1 MNHPSV
7 SLTNLRRLYG
17 DREALKGITLDVAA
31 GCIFGLLGPNGSGKT
46 TLFRI
51 LATLLTPTGGNA
63 LIGGFDVVRERAAVR
78 RKIGVVFQQPSL
90 DHKLTVRENLM
101 HQGHLYG
108 LRGRA
113 LRERGNSLLARFG
126 VADRARDRVETL
138 SGGLMRRI
146 ELAKGLLHRPEVLI
160 LDEPSTGLDP
170 GARRELMDYLHEL
183 RQADG
188 MTVLLTTHLLDEA
201 ERCDQLAILDDGKVV
216 AVDTPGRLKSTVGGD
231 VIRVHARRPT
241 EFATKITDRFRCAAE
256 IVDGVVQI
264 ECADGN
270 GFVAKLAAAFP
281 REFDSLSVG
290 KPTLEDAFLRLTGH
304 RFAHDTDGA
313 HETHGA
319 IGEGS

>member
-17 DREALKGITLDVAA
+17 DREALRGVTLDVEA
-31 GCIFGLLGPNGSGKT
+31 GSIFGLLGPNGSGKT

-51 LATLLTPTGGNA
+51 LATLLTPTDGTA

-108 LRGRA
+108 LRGPA
-113 LRERGNSLLARFG
+113 LRERGDRLLARFG

-170 GARRELMDYLHEL
+170 GARRELMDYLQEL

-201 ERCDQLAILDDGKVV
+201 DRCDRLAILEDGKVV
-216 AVDTPGRLKSTVGGD
+216 GIDTPARLKSAIGGD

-241 EFATKITDRFRCAAE
+241 EFATKVTDRFGCAAE
-256 IVDGVVQI
+256 ILDGIVQI
-264 ECADGN
+264 ECADGV

-290 KPTLEDAFLRLTGH
+290 KPTLEDVFLRLTGH
-304 RFAHDTDGA
+304 RFAVEGGGA
-313 HETHGA
+313 A
-319 IGEGS
+319 DPAGERA

>member
-17 DREALKGITLDVAA
+17 DREALRGVTLDVEA
-31 GCIFGLLGPNGSGKT
+31 GSIFGLLGPNGSGKT

-51 LATLLTPTGGNA
+51 LATLLTPTDGTA

-108 LRGRA
+108 LRGPA
-113 LRERGNSLLARFG
+113 LRERGDRLLARFG

-170 GARRELMDYLHEL
+170 GARRSSQPRL
-183 RQADG
+183 R
-188 MTVLLTTHLLDEA
+188 TVSVAPPRSWMGLSKSNARTG
-201 ERCDQLAILDDGKVV
+201 LASLPNWPPRFRGN
-216 AVDTPGRLKSTVGGD
+216 STVC
-231 VIRVHARRPT
+231 RSASRRSRT
-241 EFATKITDRFRCAAE
+241 FSCD
-256 IVDGVVQI
+256 
-264 ECADGN
+264 
-270 GFVAKLAAAFP
+270 
-281 REFDSLSVG
+281 
-290 KPTLEDAFLRLTGH
+290 
-304 RFAHDTDGA
+304 
-313 HETHGA
+313 
-319 IGEGS
+319 